1 MKKIS
6 EMTLKEK
13 IGQLFIVGF
22 SNPYY
27 DENIKDLIEENKVGN
42 IILFA
47 RNYENANQLKKLN
60 TCLHQEVYKNTGII
74 PFIMMDQEGGMVT
87 RMMTDVTFPPSQMT
101 SSASNFDGAIYE
113 CGKMIARDMIKLG
126 MNLDLAPCLEINP
139 GLENV
144 LTNVR
149 SYSSNPMSIAKKTNE
164 FLKGLKEYGVLGCAK
179 HFPGAGFDEVDSH
192 LDLPIINENKE
203 TVFNTSLV
211 PFRKNIDVDAI
222 MTTHS
227 LFKAYDD
234 LPATMSEKVI
244 TGLLRKTLGY
254 EGMIISDC
262 MEMKAI
268 ENYYGTTNGI
278 LMALKAGCD
287 MVIVSQT
294 YAVQK
299 LSFNE
304 VYQAIQ
310 DGRITE
316 EEINE
321 KVKRILKFKEKSS
334 KSLKKYFIPNEPYQ
348 ESKLF
353 KTESL
358 EIVEK
363 SLTLIKG
370 TNVKVDNETV
380 IITATPNIASFVED
394 VFDKNSLYKEI
405 KNAFKDNMII
415 SFNENRK
422 ILLEKIK
429 KEKQIVILSYDV
441 SYNHNQKEII
451 NEILTKYENVY
462 VISFKGPFDQKFF
475 TNLKNYLCLY
485 EYTPN
490 AIITIIKYLK
500 GEIKPEGKLPLD

>member
-1 MKKIS
+1 MKKIT

-22 SNPYY
+22 STPYY
-27 DENIKDLIEENKVGN
+27 DKNIKDLIEDNKVGN

-47 RNYENANQLKKLN
+47 RNYENANQLKELN
-60 TCLHQEVYKNTGII
+60 AHFHQEIYRNTGVV
-74 PFIMMDQEGGMVT
+74 PFIAMDQEGGMVT

-101 SSASNFDGAIYE
+101 SSASNFNNATYE
-113 CGKMIARDMIKLG
+113 CGKMIARDMIELG

-139 GLENV
+139 KLENV

-149 SYSSNPMSIAKKTNE
+149 SYSSNPMTIARKVNE
-164 FLKGLKEYGVLGCAK
+164 FLNGLKEYGVLGCAK

-192 LDLPIINENKE
+192 LDLPVISENKE
-203 TVFNTSLV
+203 TIFNTSLL
-211 PFRKNIDVDAI
+211 PFRENINVDAI

-254 EGMIISDC
+254 KGIIISDC

-268 ENYYGTTNGI
+268 ENYYGTTNGV

-294 YAVQK
+294 YDVQK
-299 LSFNE
+299 ASFNE
-304 VYQAIQ
+304 IYQAVQ
-310 DGRITE
+310 DGRLSE
-316 EEINE
+316 EEIDK
-321 KVKRILKFKEKSS
+321 KVKRILLFKEKTCEF
-334 KSLKKYFIPNEPYQ
+334 LKKYFVPNKPYQ
-348 ESKLF
+348 ESKHF

-370 TNVKVDNETV
+370 NNVKVDDETI
-380 IITATPNIASFVED
+380 IITSMPNIASFVED
-394 VFDKNSLYKEI
+394 VFDRTSLYK
-405 KNAFKDNMII
+405 KVKDAFENNIVI
-415 SFNENRK
+415 SFDDNK
-422 ILLEKIK
+422 DVLFEKIK
-429 KEKQIVILSYDV
+429 KGKQIVILSYDV
-441 SYNHNQKEII
+441 SYNPNQKEII
-451 NEILTKYENVY
+451 NEILTDYENVY
-462 VISFKGPFDQKFF
+462 VISFKGPSDQRFF
-475 TNLKNYLCLY
+475 KNLKNYLCLY

-490 AIITIIKYLK
+490 AITTIIKYLK
-500 GEIKPEGKLPLD
+500 GDIKPEGRLPLN